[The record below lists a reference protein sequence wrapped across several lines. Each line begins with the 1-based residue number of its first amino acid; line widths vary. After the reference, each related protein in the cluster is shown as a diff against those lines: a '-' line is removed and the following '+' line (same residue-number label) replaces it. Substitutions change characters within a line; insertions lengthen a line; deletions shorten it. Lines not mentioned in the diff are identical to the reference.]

1 MQAKVDIILPSY
13 NKDIYLEESINSI
26 IHQEFNNWKL
36 IIIDNCSTD
45 NSKEIIRKYSEN
57 KKISTFFLKKNMG
70 VSFSRNLGVRLS
82 DSKYISFIDAD
93 DMWDNSKL
101 QNQIEFMEKNNYNFT
116 YTDYTPFFDKKI
128 RIFKKEI
135 ITPNSFDYEK
145 FLYNSSIGTSSMIL
159 SRKIIGVIKF
169 PKVKTMEDFSFK
181 CEILKKNNA
190 IKFNENNTFYRITK
204 NSLTSNKLKNIY
216 WLWHINKKYNKLNF
230 LNNLKS
236 LMLIS
241 LRSLIKYGFK

>member
-13 NKDIYLEESINSI
+13 NKDIYLEETINSI

-45 NSKEIIRKYSEN
+45 NSREIIRKYSGNE
-57 KKISTFFLKKNMG
+57 KISTFFLKKNMG

-93 DMWDNSKL
+93 DIWNNSKL

-135 ITPNSFDYEK
+135 ITPSSFDYKK

-169 PKVKTMEDFSFK
+169 PKVKTLEDFSFK

-204 NSLTSNKLKNIY
+204 NSLTSNKLKNLY

-236 LMLIS
+236 LVLIS
-241 LRSLIKYGFK
+241 LRSLNKYGFK

>member
-13 NKDIYLEESINSI
+13 NKDIYLEETINSI
-26 IHQEFNNWKL
+26 IYQEFNNWKL

-82 DSKYISFIDAD
+82 DSKHISFIDAD

-101 QNQIEFMEKNNYNFT
+101 KNQIEFMEKNNHNFT

-169 PKVKTMEDFSFK
+169 PKVKTLEDFSFK